1 MPNDRRS
8 SPHRY
13 RASPYTRYNK
23 NSNKRTPKSPSLPIG
38 NENEWEET
46 RCCICMEHPH
56 NAVLLVC
63 SSREKGCLPYIC
75 DTSARHSNCLDQ
87 FQKMLNDD
95 GEQTAQTKLVC
106 PLCRGQINK
115 WIVVNRAREFMNSKT
130 RSCSLGTCDF
140 SGNYS
145 QLRKHA
151 RREHPRVRPTDVDPE
166 RELEWTKL
174 EQDMEQQDM
183 LSMQFE
189 FDDDDYDDEAIAI
202 MDGVYELASPN
213 WDPDMNMLN
222 FFSAFEAEFGSFF
235 PELDSP
241 ADNSNLFLDDWDNR
255 DNGVNLSS
263 SPSPSSHESEIEE
276 SGRSRGPT
284 STHNAGTPRENA
296 RATRSRT
303 NTRGR
308 QRSNGPPSSHNR
320 QEQVTTLVDFHELRS
335 NMP

>member
-1 MPNDRRS
+1 MPSERRS
-8 SPHRY
+8 SSHRY
-13 RASPYTRYNK
+13 RASPYTRCNK
-23 NSNKRTPKSPSLPIG
+23 NADRRTRKPPSLPIG
-38 NENEWEET
+38 NKNEWEET

-87 FQKMLNDD
+87 FQKTFMNDED
-95 GEQTAQTKLVC
+95 EDERTNLVC

-115 WIVVNRAREFMNSKT
+115 WIVVKPAREFMNSKT
-130 RSCSLGTCDF
+130 RSCSMGTCDF

-145 QLRKHA
+145 QLRRHA
-151 RREHPRVRPTDVDPE
+151 RREHPRVRPTDVDPQ

-189 FDDDDYDDEAIAI
+189 FDDDDDYDDVDTAI

-213 WDPDMNMLN
+213 WDPEMNMFN
-222 FFSAFEAEFGSFF
+222 FFSTFEEEFGSFF
-235 PELDSP
+235 PELDL
-241 ADNSNLFLDDWDNR
+241 AVENHNLFLEDWE
-255 DNGVNLSS
+255 NGFNLSS
-263 SPSPSSHESEIEE
+263 SPPSLHESEIEE
-276 SGRSRGPT
+276 HDRLRGPT
-284 STHNAGTPRENA
+284 STHNTGMPRENG

-308 QRSNGPPSSHNR
+308 PRSNGPPSTHNR